1 MDRKMVNFIREQYPP
16 GTRIRL
22 NSMEDPYAPI
32 APGTEGKVD
41 FVDDIGTIHMK
52 WDNGRS
58 LGIVPGEDSFS
69 VLPPKLTTFKLYMPL
84 TAELYERS
92 EYGDLESEGTELDG
106 SALRS
111 YQDQIMA
118 ELVKSRMP
126 EETERGLM
134 HWYGKDDGINT
145 KVHSAFFTVE
155 ERDRLLWG
163 VAECR
168 VAGELSAAEQGTLK
182 KYITGQAA
190 DGWGEHFEQCEI
202 LVDGGS
208 ELYVHLW
215 NADDW
220 SIQTEQECFTP
231 KLAEGLPEL
240 CFSVL
245 PSTGELICIK
255 RGESGYYPSDW
266 STDDPAQ
273 NRELADYNNDRLGV
287 TQAQRLAM
295 ECGSILPDVAPL
307 LGMLMLGNLFK
318 ESGVVNR
325 LSDTAQNSLCNIVT
339 IMIGLSVGA
348 TANGEA
354 FIQLQTIAIVVLGL
368 VAFSFSTVGGLLIGK
383 LLCKLTHGRINPLIG
398 SAGVSAVP
406 MAARVSQKVGSE
418 SNPQNFLLMHAMGPN
433 VAGVI
438 GSAVAAGFF
447 MLTFG

>member
-1 MDRKMVNFIREQYPP
+1 MDRKMVSFIKEQYPS

-32 APGTEGKVD
+32 APGTEGVVD

-92 EYGDLESEGTELDG
+92 VYGDLEAESTELDG

-118 ELVKSRMP
+118 ELVKNRMP

-134 HWYGKDDGINT
+134 HWYGIADSVNT
-145 KVHSAFFTVE
+145 KVHSAVFTVE
-155 ERDRLLWG
+155 ERDRQLWG

-168 VAGELSAAEQGTLK
+168 VAGELSAAELDTLK

-215 NADDW
+215 NSDDW

-240 CFSVL
+240 CFSTL
-245 PSTGELICIK
+245 PGTGALICIK

-266 STDDPAQ
+266 NTADKARNEDMAD
-273 NRELADYNNDRLGV
+273 ELNEKLGV
-287 TQAQRLAM
+287 TSAQRQAM
-295 ECGSILPDVAPL
+295 E
-307 LGMLMLGNLFK
+307 
-318 ESGVVNR
+318 
-325 LSDTAQNSLCNIVT
+325 
-339 IMIGLSVGA
+339 
-348 TANGEA
+348 
-354 FIQLQTIAIVVLGL
+354 
-368 VAFSFSTVGGLLIGK
+368 
-383 LLCKLTHGRINPLIG
+383 
-398 SAGVSAVP
+398 
-406 MAARVSQKVGSE
+406 VGSMAGWNVPGA
-418 SNPQNFLLMHAMGPN
+418 NP
-433 VAGVI
+433 
-438 GSAVAAGFF
+438 AAYEQDVPQQGG
-447 MLTFG
+447 MTLA